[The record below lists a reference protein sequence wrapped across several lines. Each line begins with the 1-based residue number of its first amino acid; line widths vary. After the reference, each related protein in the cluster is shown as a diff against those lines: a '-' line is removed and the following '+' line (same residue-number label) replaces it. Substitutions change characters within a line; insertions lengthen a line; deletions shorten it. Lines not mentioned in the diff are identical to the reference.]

1 MVTSVQPLHM
11 VLAALPSSGSEA
23 LALTKEMA
31 LVRSAVLYADS
42 IDLISP
48 TGSLLSSVDGL
59 QDMDALGMSAYISS
73 LTDDDLHA
81 SAGRQLSPEEL
92 TGLRGLME
100 TSLLSDA
107 EVRERY
113 QEHAEAMF
121 ALLAQL
127 RPTLTEGARRMRAGM
142 APVVASSGLD
152 EFRRAYEEGVVRL
165 TPLGELH
172 ESDPEQMML
181 AFVEALRAAAASSS
195 ARLLLDGSV
204 AGLVEELVSSGDV
217 RPSALM
223 RRHAREAAVGTGLI
237 SRLPAFPEVPLDELL
252 DLRIDLAE
260 PLSRYRRAAST
271 MGDAL
276 ELDAF
281 DEESGAEVDDLWRSS
296 VAPTIEE
303 LREELGHHSLV
314 REVARSATTDIRT
327 IITGLSG
334 PAVVVGLK
342 DVLDLDVWTIAA
354 AAILTGGTAA
364 HHLARAA
371 IEHGTVRRNVRR
383 NDLFYL
389 VALNE
394 RIARS

>member
-1 MVTSVQPLHM
+1 M

-23 LALTKEMA
+23 LTLTKETA
-31 LVRSAVLYADS
+31 LVRSAVLYADT

-48 TGSLLSSVDGL
+48 TGSLLSSIDGL
-59 QDMDALGMSAYISS
+59 QDMDALSMSAYVAS
-73 LTDDDLHA
+73 LMDADLNDA
-81 SAGRQLSPEEL
+81 AGRQLAPEEL

-100 TSLLSDA
+100 TALLSDA

-127 RPTLTEGARRMRAGM
+127 RPTLTEGARQMRAAMG
-142 APVVASSGLD
+142 PVLASSGL
-152 EFRRAYEEGVVRL
+152 EELRHAYERGVVTL
-165 TPLGELH
+165 TPLGELRTL
-172 ESDPEQMML
+172 DPEQMML
-181 AFVEALRAAAASSS
+181 AFVEALRAAVASSS
-195 ARLLLDGSV
+195 TRLLLDGSV
-204 AGLVEELVSSGDV
+204 AGLIEELVSSGDV

-223 RRHAREAAVGTGLI
+223 RRHAREAAVGAGLI

-252 DLRIDLAE
+252 DMRADLAE

-271 MGDAL
+271 MGAAL
-276 ELDAF
+276 ELDALSR
-281 DEESGAEVDDLWRSS
+281 ESSAEIDDLWRSS

-303 LREELGHHSLV
+303 LRQELGHHSLV
-314 REVARSATTDIRT
+314 REVARSATTDIKT

-334 PAVVVGLK
+334 PAVVVGFK
-342 DVLDLDVWTIAA
+342 DVLDLDAWSIAA
-354 AAILTGGTAA
+354 AAFLTGGTAA
-364 HHLARAA
+364 HHLAKAA
-371 IEHGTVRRNVRR
+371 LERGTAHRSVRR

-394 RIARS
+394 RITPK

>member
-1 MVTSVQPLHM
+1 M
-11 VLAALPSSGSEA
+11 
-23 LALTKEMA
+23 
-31 LVRSAVLYADS
+31 VRSAVLYADTV
-42 IDLISP
+42 DLISP
-48 TGSLLSSVDGL
+48 AGSLLSSADGL
-59 QDMDALGMSAYISS
+59 QDMDALSMSAHVAS
-73 LTDDDLHA
+73 LTDAYLQDV
-81 SAGRQLSPEEL
+81 AGRQLAPEEL

-100 TSLLSDA
+100 TALLSDA
-107 EVRERY
+107 EVQERY
-113 QEHAEAMF
+113 QEHAEEMF

-127 RPTLTEGARRMRAGM
+127 RPTLTEGARQMRAAMG
-142 APVVASSGLD
+142 PVVASSGL
-152 EFRRAYEEGVVRL
+152 EELRHAYERGVVTL

-172 ESDPEQMML
+172 TSDSQQVLL
-181 AFVEALRAAAASSS
+181 AFVEALRVAVASSS
-195 ARLLLDGSV
+195 TRLLLDDSV
-204 AGLVEELVSSGDV
+204 AGLIEELVTSGDV

-252 DLRIDLAE
+252 DMRADLAD
-260 PLSRYRRAAST
+260 PLSRYRRATST

-281 DEESGAEVDDLWRSS
+281 DRESSAEIDDLWRSS

-334 PAVVVGLK
+334 PAVVVGFK
-342 DVLDLDVWTIAA
+342 DVLDLDAWGIAA
-354 AAILTGGTAA
+354 AALLTGGTAA
-364 HHLARAA
+364 HHLAKAA
-371 IEHGTVRRNVRR
+371 IERGTAHRNVRR

-394 RIARS
+394 RITR

>member
-1 MVTSVQPLHM
+1 MVLPVQPLHM

-23 LALTKEMA
+23 LTLTKETAM
-31 LVRSAVLYADS
+31 VRSAVLYADT

-48 TGSLLSSVDGL
+48 AGSLLSSADGL
-59 QDMDALGMSAYISS
+59 QDMDAVSMSAHIAS
-73 LTDDDLHA
+73 LTDAYLHDV
-81 SAGRQLSPEEL
+81 AGRQLAPEEL

-100 TSLLSDA
+100 TALLSDA
-107 EVRERY
+107 EVQERY
-113 QEHAEAMF
+113 QENAEAMF

-127 RPTLTEGARRMRAGM
+127 RPTLTEGARQMRAAMG
-142 APVVASSGLD
+142 PVVASSGLD
-152 EFRRAYEEGVVRL
+152 ELRHAYERGVVTL

-172 ESDPEQMML
+172 TSDSEQVML
-181 AFVEALRAAAASSS
+181 AFVEALRVAAASSS
-195 ARLLLDGSV
+195 TRLLLDDSV
-204 AGLVEELVSSGDV
+204 AGLIEERVTSGDV

-252 DLRIDLAE
+252 DMRDDLVD
-260 PLSRYRRAAST
+260 PLSRYRRATSA

-281 DEESGAEVDDLWRSS
+281 DRESSAEIDDLWRSS
-296 VAPTIEE
+296 VAPTIED

-314 REVARSATTDIRT
+314 REVARSATTDIKT

-334 PAVVVGLK
+334 PAVVVGFK
-342 DVLDLDVWTIAA
+342 DVLDLDAWAIAA
-354 AAILTGGTAA
+354 AALLTGGTAA
-364 HHLARAA
+364 HHLAKAA
-371 IEHGTVRRNVRR
+371 LERGKAHRNVRR

-394 RIARS
+394 RIIR